1 MDIGTER
8 RIRRLVRMVRGVA
21 VHTEPHY
28 RIAYSYDAT
37 TLRGQCGGVAFPS
50 DGEQLRRIVRG
61 ACELGVPIFM
71 RGAGTGFS
79 GGSIPLDGG
88 LVVSTERLTRILAW
102 EPERG
107 DITVESGLVNKE
119 LQDFLDP
126 NGYFYPPDP
135 ASFRFSTIGGN
146 IAENAGGPRAY
157 KYGVTRRYV
166 RSLTWITPS
175 GDMLETPPVGP
186 AALLVGGEGT
196 LGVIYAA
203 RLAVL
208 ALPGAYRTGLVAAPS
223 DREAVRAAAALLS
236 GGICPSVL
244 EFIDA
249 KTMRCVSEYRKI
261 AGIDGERGYLF
272 VEVDGSEDEVD
283 GQFALL
289 GDFCAGRGCDLLAA
303 RNGEEREALWELRR
317 SISPSLAR
325 RGVTKI
331 NEDISLPVGRMEE
344 AVTLAHAAA
353 GELALDCYIFGHC
366 GDGNLHVNIMTDRRR
381 PEEMQ
386 RVEAFVERL
395 FEKVA
400 HLGGTLSGEHGI
412 GLTKAPYLHFFF
424 SPEERRLQGNLKRSI
439 DGAMI
444 LNPGKYFSVH
454 EHDVH

>member
-1 MDIGTER
+1 
-8 RIRRLVRMVRGVA
+8 MVRGVA

-37 TLRGQCGGVAFPS
+37 TVRGRCGGVAFPATA
-50 DGEQLRRIVRG
+50 EELRRIVRG
-61 ACELGVPIFM
+61 AYELEVPLFV

-88 LVVSTERLTRILAW
+88 LVVSTERLNRILSW
-102 EPERG
+102 DPEHG
-107 DITVESGLVNKE
+107 EVTVESGLVNKE
-119 LQDFLDP
+119 LQDYLESD
-126 NGYFYPPDP
+126 GYFFPPDP

-208 ALPGAYRTGLVAAPS
+208 ALPEAYRTALVAAPS
-223 DREAVRAAAALLS
+223 DREAVGAAADLLS
-236 GGICPSVL
+236 SGICPSVL

-249 KTMRCVSEYRKI
+249 KTMRCVSEYREI
-261 AGIDGERGYLF
+261 AGIDGEKGYLF
-272 VEVDGSEDEVD
+272 VEVDGSRGEVD
-283 GQFALL
+283 DQFALL
-289 GDFCAGRGCDLLAA
+289 KRFCAGRGFDFLAA
-303 RNGEEREALWELRR
+303 RNEDERETLWELRR

-325 RGVTKI
+325 RGVTKV
-331 NEDISLPVGRMEE
+331 NEDISLPLGRMEE
-344 AVTLAHAAA
+344 AVALTHAAA
-353 GELALDCYIFGHC
+353 REYALDCYIFGHC

-381 PEEMQ
+381 TEEMH
-386 RVEAFVERL
+386 RVEVFVERL

-400 HLGGTLSGEHGI
+400 VLGGTLSGEHGI
-412 GLTKAPYLHFFF
+412 GITKAPYLHIFF
-424 SPEERRLQGNLKRSI
+424 SPEERQLQKNVKRSM
-439 DGAMI
+439 DRTMI
-444 LNPGKYFSVH
+444 LNPGKYFSVPD
-454 EHDVH
+454 HDVHR